1 MRKALSIWIRSFL
14 YTLLAF
20 TVISVLALRRLNI
33 QLPYLRLIIGA
44 VMISFFV
51 ALGIL
56 IFKSKKGNPLIN
68 TILGYLTMVPSVLIM
83 RSVFGILIF
92 RYSFVIYLFIVLVGV
107 IYTVSV
113 MVVSKR
119 YKNEAQELNK
129 LLDKPETT
137 VSDKTE

>member
-20 TVISVLALRRLNI
+20 TVISGLALRRLNI

>member
-1 MRKALSIWIRSFL
+1 MRKTLSIWTRSFL
-14 YTLLAF
+14 STLLAF
-20 TVISVLALRRLNI
+20 TVISVLVLRRLNI

-107 IYTVSV
+107 IYAIAV

>member
-1 MRKALSIWIRSFL
+1 MKKALSIWIKSFL

-20 TVISVLALRRLNI
+20 TVISVIALRRLNI

-56 IFKSKKGNPLIN
+56 IFKNKKGNPLIN
-68 TILGYLTMVPSVLIM
+68 TILGYLIMVPSVLIM

-92 RYSFVIYLFIVLVGV
+92 RYSFVIYLFIALVGV
-107 IYTVSV
+107 IYTVAV

-119 YKNEAQELNK
+119 YQQETQELNK
-129 LLDKPETT
+129 LLDMPETT